1 MLGSLLEEVVFLIS
15 YPLDPT
21 LYMPAV
27 EVYSPD
33 GGCQSPLKSFPE
45 SRADFFLYLL
55 SQQILACGGSET
67 LCFVYMPSN
76 NTWSPMIYIGTYCKP
91 YGLYNGKI
99 YFSSAA
105 GSYDVLDPNAQDR
118 PHTGQHLP
126 MTQPMH
132 AKCLGRTHSLG
143 LGVTVMPCQ
152 GSSPPTTSRPSP
164 GPWSGFFNL
173 HPWCS
178 GTQHAHWFQMS
189 LARYFYRIQGTWSN
203 RVIFNLKMGKNEMHS
218 NTSLVAALITSA

>member
-1 MLGSLLEEVVFLIS
+1 MLGSLLEEVAFLIS

-67 LCFVYMPSN
+67 LCYVYTPSN
-76 NTWSPMIYIGTYCKP
+76 NTWSPIIYIGTYCKP

-105 GSYDVLDPNAQDR
+105 GSYDVLDPNAQDITHWPAPPNDTTYACQVSWKDSFIR
-118 PHTGQHLP
+118 FGGNSDAMSRVITSYNFKTQSWSLVRLLQPAPMMFRDSACTLIPNVTGKVFLYN
-126 MTQPMH
+126 
-132 AKCLGRTHSLG
+132 S
-143 LGVTVMPCQ
+143 
-152 GSSPPTTSRPSP
+152 
-164 GPWSGFFNL
+164 
-173 HPWCS
+173 
-178 GTQHAHWFQMS
+178 
-189 LARYFYRIQGTWSN
+189 RYFKQQGN
-203 RVIFNLKMGKNEMHS
+203 F
-218 NTSLVAALITSA
+218 